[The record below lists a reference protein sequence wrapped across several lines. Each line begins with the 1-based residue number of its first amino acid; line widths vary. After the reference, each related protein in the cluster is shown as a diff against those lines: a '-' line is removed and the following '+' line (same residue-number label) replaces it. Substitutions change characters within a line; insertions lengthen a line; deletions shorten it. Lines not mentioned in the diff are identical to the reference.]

1 MGEGSRGLPETQEIK
16 LPLTCDVIAQLRAGD
31 SVRLSGAI
39 YTARDAAHQRL
50 VSALNTGQNLPIEL
64 DGSLIYY
71 CGPTPAP
78 PERVIGAAGP
88 TTSSRMDTF
97 APRLYAAGV
106 QATIGKGQRGKQVRE
121 ACRKHGCLYLIATG
135 GAGALLSL
143 FISDARVVAYG
154 DLGPEAIRK
163 LTVTEFP
170 VLVGYD
176 THGGSIFPG
185 DEDLD

>member
-1 MGEGSRGLPETQEIK
+1 MPSEVREIK
-16 LPLTCDVIAQLRAGD
+16 LPLQFDIIAQLRAGD
-31 SVRLSGAI
+31 SVRLSGAV

-50 VSALNTGQNLPIEL
+50 ISTLEAGQQLPIDL
-64 DGSLIYY
+64 DGSVIYY

-106 QATIGKGQRGKQVRE
+106 QATIGKGQRAAQVRQ
-121 ACRKHGCLYLIATG
+121 ACREYGSVYLIATG
-135 GAGALLSL
+135 GAGALLSE
-143 FISDARVVAYG
+143 FIMQAEVVAYAE
-154 DLGPEAIRK
+154 LGPEAVRK
-163 LTVTEFP
+163 LTVAEFP

-176 THGGSIFPG
+176 AHGGSIFPG

>member
-1 MGEGSRGLPETQEIK
+1 MPSEARQIK
-16 LPLTCDVIAQLRAGD
+16 LPLQSDVIPQLRAGD
-31 SVRLSGAI
+31 PLQLSGAV

-50 VSALNTGQNLPIEL
+50 ISALEAGQPLPIDL
-64 DGSLIYY
+64 DRAVIYY

-88 TTSSRMDTF
+88 TTSARMDTF

-106 QATIGKGQRGKQVRE
+106 QATIGKGQRALQVRQ

-135 GAGALLSL
+135 GAAALLSG
-143 FISDARVVAYG
+143 FITDAQVVAYAE
-154 DLGPEAIRK
+154 LGPEAIRK
-163 LTVTEFP
+163 LTVAEFP

-176 THGGSIFPG
+176 IHGGSIFPG

>member
-1 MGEGSRGLPETQEIK
+1 MPSEVREIK
-16 LPLTCDVIAQLRAGD
+16 LPLTADVIAQLRAGD

-50 VSALNTGQNLPIEL
+50 ISALEAGRQLPIVL
-64 DGSLIYY
+64 DGSVIYY

-88 TTSSRMDTF
+88 TTSARMDTF

-106 QATIGKGQRGKQVRE
+106 QATIGKGQRAIEVRQ
-121 ACRKHGCLYLIATG
+121 ACRECGCVYLIATG
-135 GAGALLSL
+135 GAAALLSG
-143 FISDARVVAYG
+143 FIMQAEVVGYA
-154 DLGPEAIRK
+154 DLGPEAVRK
-163 LTVTEFP
+163 LTGAEFP

-176 THGGSIFPG
+176 AHGGSIFPG

>member
-1 MGEGSRGLPETQEIK
+1 LPSEARQIK
-16 LPLTCDVIAQLRAGD
+16 LPLDAKTVAQLRAGD
-31 SVRLSGAI
+31 ALRLSGII

-50 VSALNTGQNLPIEL
+50 ISALAAGQQLPIDI
-64 DGSLIYY
+64 DGSVIYY

-106 QATIGKGQRGKQVRE
+106 QATIGKGQRALEVRQ
-121 ACRKHGCLYLIATG
+121 ACRTYGCLYLVATG
-135 GAGALLSL
+135 GAGALLSS
-143 FISDARVVAYG
+143 FITDAQVVAYG

-163 LTVTEFP
+163 LTVAEFP

-176 THGGSIFPG
+176 AHGGSIFPG
-185 DEDLD
+185 DGDLD

>member
-1 MGEGSRGLPETQEIK
+1 MRETQEIK
-16 LPLTCDVIAQLRAGD
+16 LPLTADVIAQLRAGD

-50 VSALNTGQNLPIEL
+50 ISALEAGQQLPIDL
-64 DGSLIYY
+64 DGSVIYY

-97 APRLYAAGV
+97 APQLYAAGV
-106 QATIGKGQRGKQVRE
+106 QATIGKGQRAAQVRQ
-121 ACRKHGCLYLIATG
+121 ACREYGSLYLIASG
-135 GAGALLSL
+135 GAGALLSS
-143 FISDARVVAYG
+143 FISDAQVVAYG
-154 DLGPEAIRK
+154 DLGPEAVRK
-163 LTVTEFP
+163 LTVAEFP

-176 THGGSIFPG
+176 AHGGSIFPG

>member
-1 MGEGSRGLPETQEIK
+1 MSAEATQIK
-16 LPLTCDVIAQLRAGD
+16 LPFTADVIAQLRAGD
-31 SVRLSGAI
+31 SVRLSGVI

-50 VSALNTGQNLPIEL
+50 ISALEASQQLPIDL
-64 DGSLIYY
+64 DGSVIYY

-88 TTSSRMDTF
+88 TTSARMDTF

-106 QATIGKGQRGKQVRE
+106 RATIGKGQRVLQVRQ
-121 ACRKHGCLYLIATG
+121 ACREYGSLYLIATG
-135 GAGALLSL
+135 GAGALLSS
-143 FISDARVVAYG
+143 FVTGAQVVAYAE
-154 DLGPEAIRK
+154 LGPEAIRK
-163 LTVTEFP
+163 LTVAELP

>member
-1 MGEGSRGLPETQEIK
+1 LASESEAREIK
-16 LPLTCDVIAQLRAGD
+16 LPFTADVIAQLRAGD
-31 SVRLSGAI
+31 ALGLSGVI

-50 VSALNTGQNLPIEL
+50 ISALDGGQEIPIEL
-64 DGSLIYY
+64 EEAVIYY

-106 QATIGKGQRGKQVRE
+106 QATIGKGQRAQQVRQ
-121 ACRKHGCLYLIATG
+121 ACRRYDCLYLIATG
-135 GAGALLSL
+135 GAGALLSS
-143 FISDARVVAYG
+143 FITDAQVVAYS

-163 LTVTEFP
+163 LTVAEFP

-176 THGGSIFPG
+176 ARGGSIFPG

>member
-1 MGEGSRGLPETQEIK
+1 LPSEAREIK
-16 LPLTCDVIAQLRAGD
+16 LPLTADVIAQLRAGD

-50 VSALNTGQNLPIEL
+50 ISALAASQQLPIDL
-64 DGSLIYY
+64 DGSVIYY

-88 TTSSRMDTF
+88 TTSSRMDPF
-97 APRLYAAGV
+97 APQLYAAGV
-106 QATIGKGQRGKQVRE
+106 QATIGKGQRTQRVRE
-121 ACRKHGCLYLIATG
+121 ACREYGSLYLIATG
-135 GAGALLSL
+135 GAGVLLSG
-143 FISDARVVAYG
+143 FIMQAEVVGYA
-154 DLGPEAIRK
+154 DLGPEAIRR
-163 LTVTEFP
+163 LTVAEFP

-176 THGGSIFPG
+176 AHGGSIFPG

>member
-1 MGEGSRGLPETQEIK
+1 MPSEARQIK
-16 LPLTCDVIAQLRAGD
+16 LPLDAKTVAQLRAGD
-31 SVRLSGAI
+31 ALRLSGAV

-50 VSALNTGQNLPIEL
+50 VSALEAGQQLPIEL
-64 DGSLIYY
+64 DDAVIYY

-78 PERVIGAAGP
+78 PGRPIGAAGP

-106 QATIGKGQRGKQVRE
+106 RATIGKGQRALQVRQ
-121 ACRKHGCLYLIATG
+121 ACRKYGCLYLVATG

-143 FISDARVVAYG
+143 FITDAQMVAYS

-163 LTVTEFP
+163 LTVAEFP

-176 THGGSIFPG
+176 AQGGSIFPG